1 MSNISDKKRESWGSR
16 MGYILSTLGM
26 AIGLGAMWR
35 FPMVAAQNG
44 GGAFVLAFALITIVI
59 AIPAGWAELGLGRW
73 TKSGSMKSF
82 SRIIGKSG
90 NKVGFIFSLIPLG
103 LDMYYLIIIGY
114 VLYYIFQTITGGAF
128 LAEPG
133 AFFDAF
139 VANKMATLFWAMIAL
154 IVTTLTCLGGIK
166 KGIERICKVMLPVL
180 FIILLI
186 ISVRIITLPGVAKG
200 IEFYVRP
207 DFSMWKDPN
216 LWITASGMALF
227 AIGLGPA
234 FLLVYGSYLDDK
246 ADVAFDFLTI
256 ASWNLTTC
264 ILAGFATV
272 PAVVLF
278 GLDLQSGAGLVF
290 TVLPEVFK
298 QMPGTLFFALIY
310 FIALLFAA
318 LSSSIGI
325 MEATVTVWADG
336 FNWDRKKTVLIVT
349 AITCVGMIICNFVDI
364 TVFDYLI
371 ANVGY
376 NASAA
381 FIAIMLAWKFGAKNV
396 RDQWLNPTSCF
407 HIGSWFDILYKFVAV
422 PVLLYFTITSVIG
435 FVQLLV

>member
-1 MSNISDKKRESWGSR
+1 MNNVSSNKRESWGSR

-44 GGAFVLAFALITIVI
+44 GGAFVLAFALITVI
-59 AIPAGWAELGLGRW
+59 IAVPAGWGELGLGRW
-73 TKSGSMKSF
+73 SKSGAMESF
-82 SRIIGKSG
+82 SRIIGKPG
-90 NKVGFIFSLIPLG
+90 IGVGFAFSLIPLG
-103 LDMYYLIIIGY
+103 LNMYYLIIIGY
-114 VLYYIFQTITGGAF
+114 VLYYIFQTISGGAY
-128 LAEPG
+128 LADPATFFS
-133 AFFDAF
+133 AFE
-139 VANKMATLFWAMIAL
+139 ANKMTTLFWAFIAL
-154 IVTTLTCLGGIK
+154 IATTLICLGGIK
-166 KGIERICKVMLPVL
+166 KGIERICKIMLPVL
-180 FIILLI
+180 FIILI
-186 ISVRIITLPGVAKG
+186 VISIRVISLPGIAEG

-207 DFSMWKDPN
+207 DFSTWKDPN

-256 ASWNLTTC
+256 ASWNLSTC
-264 ILAGFATV
+264 ILAGFATI

-278 GLDLQSGAGLVF
+278 NLDLKSGAGLVF

-298 QMPGTLFFALIY
+298 QMPGTLFFASIY

-318 LSSSIGI
+318 LSSAIGI
-325 MEATVTVWADG
+325 MEVTVTVWSDG
-336 FNWDRKKTVLIVT
+336 LNWARKKTVLVVA

-364 TVFDYLI
+364 TVFDYLV

-381 FIAIMLAWKFGAKNV
+381 FIAIILAWKFGAKNV
-396 RDQWLNPTSCF
+396 REQWLNPTSCF
-407 HIGSWFDILYKFVAV
+407 RIGSWFDILYKYVAT

-435 FVQLLV
+435 FIQLFI

>member
-1 MSNISDKKRESWGSR
+1 MSNIADKKRESWGSR
-16 MGYILSTLGM
+16 LGYILSTLGM

-59 AIPAGWAELGLGRW
+59 VIPAGWAELGLGRW

-82 SRIIGKSG
+82 SRIIGKTG

-103 LDMYYLIIIGY
+103 LNMYYLIIIGY
-114 VLYYIFQTITGGAF
+114 VLYYIFQTLTGGAF
-128 LAEPG
+128 LTGPG

-139 VANKMATLFWAMIAL
+139 VANKMATLFWAAIAL
-154 IVTTLTCLGGIK
+154 IITTVTCLGGIK
-166 KGIERICKVMLPVL
+166 KGIERICKIMLPVL

-278 GLDLQSGAGLVF
+278 GLDLQSGTGLVF
-290 TVLPEVFK
+290 NVLPEVFK

-310 FIALLFAA
+310 FVALLFAA

-336 FNWDRKKTVLIVT
+336 LNWDRKKTVLIVA
-349 AITCVGMIICNFVDI
+349 AITCVGMIVCNFVDI

-381 FIAIMLAWKFGAKNV
+381 FIAIILAWKFGAKNV
-396 RDQWLNPTSCF
+396 REQWLNPTSGF
-407 HIGSWFDILYKFVAV
+407 QIGNWFDILYKFVAV
-422 PVLLYFTITSVIG
+422 PVLLYFTITSIIG
-435 FVQLLV
+435 FVQLFV

>member
-1 MSNISDKKRESWGSR
+1 MNNISDKKRESWGSR
-16 MGYILSTLGM
+16 LGYILSTLGM

-59 AIPAGWAELGLGRW
+59 VIPAGWAELGLGRW

-82 SRIIGKSG
+82 SKIIGNTG

-103 LDMYYLIIIGY
+103 LNMYYLIIIGY
-114 VLYYIFQTITGGAF
+114 VLYYIFQTLTGGAF
-128 LAEPG
+128 LTVPG
-133 AFFDAF
+133 TFFDTF
-139 VANKMATLFWAMIAL
+139 VANKMATLFWAAIAL
-154 IVTTLTCLGGIK
+154 IITTVTCLGGIK

-186 ISVRIITLPGVAKG
+186 MSARIITLPGVAKG

-234 FLLVYGSYLDDK
+234 FLLVYGSYLDNK

-310 FIALLFAA
+310 FVALLFAA

-336 FNWDRKKTVLIVT
+336 LDWDRKKTVLIVA
-349 AITCVGMIICNFVDI
+349 AITCVGMIVCNFVDI

-407 HIGSWFDILYKFVAV
+407 HIGNWFDILYKFVAV
-422 PVLLYFTITSVIG
+422 PVLLYFTITSVMG
-435 FVQLLV
+435 FVQLFV